1 MKYKDCFILVF
12 VSIQFQFQNAVFY
25 DGSGTDDVIGMLFK
39 TALVIYMI

>member
-12 VSIQFQFQNAVFY
+12 VSIQFANAVFY